1 MSRSRGVSRVTTV
14 GLVIIVLVI
23 VVASYDTLSYSAP
36 KTLVASITP
45 EVYAPSPYNYG
56 YLNELANFTTF
67 VVNPSPSNK
76 TISMTLANGGSTV
89 VSKNESVGA
98 GTTNITLSYRLSNT
112 GIWTFRVT
120 SGGSELNS
128 YSFEVVTNKDQAQL
142 AVNQLAN
149 QQRQDLYNLIGA
161 VASVIVIAGAGFGVY
176 RYLKKR
182 KSKRKPAKGSPQ
194 SNAPPARIFSH

>member
-1 MSRSRGVSRVTTV
+1 MSRSRGVSRVTAV

-23 VVASYDTLSYSAP
+23 VVASYDTLYSAP
-36 KTLVASITP
+36 ATLVASIIP

-56 YLNELANFTTF
+56 YLNELANFTTR
-67 VVNPSPSNK
+67 VMNSSPSNK
-76 TISMTLANGGSTV
+76 TISMTLANGGSAI

-128 YSFEVVTNKDQAQL
+128 YSFEVVTNRDQAQL

-161 VASVIVIAGAGFGVY
+161 VASVIGIASAGFGVY
-176 RYLKKR
+176 RFLKKR
-182 KSKRKPAKGSPQ
+182 KSKRKPSKESP
-194 SNAPPARIFSH
+194 AV